1 MIDQTVSAVTLE
13 RIPLFRNFN
22 ETERRQLS
30 DIAQIKHFAPGELVV
45 RQGKASQLLWVVLEG
60 KCEVVKYP
68 DESPHGGV
76 ILAVLEPYSHF
87 GEMSFFSP
95 APHSASVRAQT
106 AVRALCLDRRDYDDL
121 IRQGIWAAYKLAYNT
136 VQSMADRLR
145 RMDEW
150 VAELASHNPPGD
162 RVPEWSSFRDKLFN
176 GWNL

>member
-1 MIDQTVSAVTLE
+1 MIDQSVSASALE
-13 RIPLFRNFN
+13 RIPLFRSFN
-22 ETERRQLS
+22 ETERRQLA
-30 DIAQIKHFAPGELVV
+30 DIAQIKHFGPGGLVI
-45 RQGKASQLLWVVLEG
+45 RQGKASQSLWVVLEG
-60 KCEVVKYP
+60 KCGVVKQP
-68 DESPHGGV
+68 DDPPHDSLS
-76 ILAVLEPYSHF
+76 LAVLEPMSHF

-95 APHSASVRAQT
+95 APHSANVRAQS
-106 AVRALCLDRRDYDDL
+106 AVVALCIDRRDYDDL

-150 VAELASHNPPGD
+150 VAELARHNPPGD

>member
-1 MIDQTVSAVTLE
+1 MLE
-13 RIPLFRNFN
+13 SIPLFRNFN

-30 DIAQIKHFAPGELVV
+30 DIAQLRHFAPGELVF
-45 RQGKASQLLWVVLEG
+45 RQGETSQSLWIVLEG

-68 DESPHGGV
+68 DDSRHDSV
-76 ILAVLEPYSHF
+76 VLAVLESGSHF

-106 AVRALCLDRRDYDDL
+106 AGTLLRIDRRDYDDL
-121 IRQGIWAAYKLAYNT
+121 IRQGVSAAYKLAYNT
-136 VQSMADRLR
+136 VQGLADRLR

-150 VAELASHNPPGD
+150 VAELASHNPPGE
-162 RVPEWSSFRDKLFN
+162 RVPEWSSFRDKLFS